1 LIDSEANIISKNDER
16 KISYE
21 VDFPASMPVHEVLR
35 IILRDMED
43 PLNSLEGSVI
53 LLKDT
58 DRPEFHEDAI
68 TISLHATK
76 LLRIL
81 QKAGREYLIDQTET

>member
-1 LIDSEANIISKNDER
+1 
-16 KISYE
+16 
-21 VDFPASMPVHEVLR
+21 
-35 IILRDMED
+35 MED